1 MEGNSSMNSSI
12 NNLSTKVILAEVADM
27 RTELERV
34 QKNVEK
40 DREDLMKELKNV
52 SDEFQEYKIRHD
64 DLDYQISTMNEL
76 RQVNIKRIYLSLG
89 SHFSLN

>member
-12 NNLSTKVILAEVADM
+12 NNLSTKVILGEVADM

-76 RQVNIKRIYLSLG
+76 RQVNIKLFYKVVRFFL
-89 SHFSLN
+89 